1 MIFKGLVVRFL
12 YLCYINHIRGDLHF
26 KIKKRRQLFNTNIL
40 HTWFEMVTCKIDT
53 ANVNRFSRIESL
65 PTRTVF
71 SDTHFNYDEGPLR
84 KGSLYDFQGISSS
97 FPLSLR

>member
-1 MIFKGLVVRFL
+1 MEGT
-12 YLCYINHIRGDLHF
+12 YYINHIRGDLHF

-71 SDTHFNYDEGPLR
+71 SDTHFNYDEGFW
-84 KGSLYDFQGISSS
+84 GDFNVILPEDKLNEAISRITSKIEETNY
-97 FPLSLR
+97 